1 MLAIYVTLAPQI
13 LAKRR
18 PDDGILSMSQPVYSA
33 RLHCTNNQY
42 ENKVL
47 LPRCIGGLWAMY
59 YKIDGSNVRLAGS
72 MHFVPAGAM
81 VPQWIMDA
89 YQWSEDVFIEANKDD
104 LRTDGFLP
112 LGQSSET
119 S

>member
-1 MLAIYVTLAPQI
+1 MLAIYVILAPRI

-42 ENKVL
+42 ENKGL

-59 YKIDGSNVRLAGS
+59 YQIEGSNVRLAGA

-81 VPQWIMDA
+81 VPKCVMDA
-89 YQWSEDVFIEANKDD
+89 VQARGDVFTEATKAYV
-104 LRTDGFLP
+104 RPDGFL
-112 LGQSSET
+112 S
-119 S
+119 